1 MRPQSGK
8 SIRTD
13 GREYRDQPKGLNSYT
28 SLNRANRI
36 RSLARI
42 IDENK
47 VLLSK
52 LQNTRSNYDNSKW
65 ETQYQQNMKRSNM
78 ISKNGDRYCRNP
90 YFLNSI
96 CTNNAGLQGLAVST
110 NRSLRR
116 AGPQASSSK
125 AFSTYY
131 PDQDKRTISD
141 FERRKMSKRMLTS
154 KASDSNFAGDHYG

>member
-65 ETQYQQNMKRSNM
+65 ETDYIKNVKRSNM
-78 ISKNGDRYCRNP
+78 ISKNSDRYCRNP

-96 CTNNAGLQGLAVST
+96 CTNNAGLQGVAVST

-116 AGPQASSSK
+116 MGPQASSSK

-131 PDQDKRTISD
+131 PDDKRTISD
-141 FERRKMSKRMLTS
+141 FEKRKMSKRMLTS
-154 KASDSNFAGDHYG
+154 KASDSNFANDHYG